1 MFRVP
6 PAIPGMYA
14 PTPSRPK
21 SNRYGSGLKQSFPAG
36 SGWAAV
42 LSGRVTVH
50 YDQFEIT
57 TGRSHQGHA
66 RAVRSGRK
74 SVKRYRNC
82 Y

>member
-57 TGRSHQGHA
+57 TGMAGDGSQSPGPCT
-66 RAVRSGRK
+66 S
-74 SVKRYRNC
+74 C
-82 Y
+82 